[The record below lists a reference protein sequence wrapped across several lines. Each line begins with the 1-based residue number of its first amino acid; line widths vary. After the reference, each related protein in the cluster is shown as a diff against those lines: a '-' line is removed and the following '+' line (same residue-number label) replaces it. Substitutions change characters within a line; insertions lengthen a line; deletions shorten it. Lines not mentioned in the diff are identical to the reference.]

1 MKQRMTVVSCLKV
14 FEQINVP
21 DVAGTAINTTKLK
34 ETRAH
39 TYFMSAGPGGGR
51 GVLLFHQQH
60 QTLKV
65 NCTRLHSHPT
75 TIHRGLHHLTAETP
89 SRRRVEEVPCANPR
103 HA

>member
-51 GVLLFHQQH
+51 GILLFHQQH
-60 QTLKV
+60 QTLEIARV
-65 NCTRLHSHPT
+65 FTATRPPYTEAYT
-75 TIHRGLHHLTAETP
+75 T
-89 SRRRVEEVPCANPR
+89 
-103 HA
+103 